1 MKRKRVLTVGLA
13 FLLACVPMLVGCEQM
28 AEDALIFALNGFQKA
43 AEPTVKEGKF
53 HFSVTYEVGGEV
65 KTISSVYVCKF
76 KEAGLWLD
84 GDYVTWESYIEDSEL
99 AALPPEN
106 NENLIIVETN
116 DDGTIYLDLMLNP
129 GYFMSEP
136 AWVGWQCE
144 PYLYVTF
151 NETAA
156 EEKGTYG
163 TSDEAVLES
172 YGVKLIG
179 YEYDEPIENIYK

>member
-1 MKRKRVLTVGLA
+1 MKKKRVLTVGLA

-106 NENLIIVETN
+106 NENLMFELIERYHRKHRNQTCTHRTYRLSRHI
-116 DDGTIYLDLMLNP
+116 LH
-129 GYFMSEP
+129 
-136 AWVGWQCE
+136 
-144 PYLYVTF
+144 YLY
-151 NETAA
+151 N
-156 EEKGTYG
+156 
-163 TSDEAVLES
+163 
-172 YGVKLIG
+172 
-179 YEYDEPIENIYK
+179 PIRK